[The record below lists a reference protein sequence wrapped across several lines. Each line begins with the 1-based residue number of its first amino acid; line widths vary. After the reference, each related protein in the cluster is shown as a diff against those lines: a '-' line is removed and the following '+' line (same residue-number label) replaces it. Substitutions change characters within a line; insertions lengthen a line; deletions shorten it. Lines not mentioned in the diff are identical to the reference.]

1 MMRAEME
8 RGKVMPG
15 RDGSRRSA
23 GQGGGGFLP
32 RRSLLAAGMM
42 AALPC
47 PVLAQ
52 GGHQAAPAW
61 PQRPVRLL
69 VPYAPGGGTDV
80 FARALAEGLRPI
92 LGQPVLVENR
102 AGANGVVGSEV
113 VARAEPDGQLF
124 LVDTGSHTLNPYVM
138 PALPYQTA
146 RDFTPVALLSRF
158 PMLFA
163 ASTAAPFASVAELV
177 AAAKAAP
184 RSIGFGT
191 SDAAISYAG
200 NLFTRLA
207 GVEMVEV
214 SYRGAAPMLNDLI
227 AGHLPTSWNSTVA
240 ALPHI
245 QAGRIRAL
253 GVTTAERSAL
263 LPEVPTLAEAGVAG
277 YEFAGWYGMLGPA
290 GLPPA
295 IAEAMSS
302 AIERALREPA
312 VRDRLLR
319 IGADLK
325 PLGPAQFAA
334 LLHEEDARWSRAARE
349 GLIVRT
355 Q

>member
-1 MMRAEME
+1 MRT
-8 RGKVMPG
+8 
-15 RDGSRRSA
+15 
-23 GQGGGGFLP
+23 LL
-32 RRSLLAAGMM
+32 RRSLLPSAAAG
-42 AALPC
+42 
-47 PVLAQ
+47 VLAA
-52 GGHQAAPAW
+52 GGLPRPAPAQVARGW

-69 VPYAPGGGTDV
+69 VPYAAGGGTDV

-113 VARAEPDGQLF
+113 VARAEPDGHLF
-124 LVDTGSHTLNPYVM
+124 LVDTGSHIMNPYVM
-138 PALPYQTA
+138 PALPYQPL
-146 RDFTPVALLSRF
+146 RDFAPVALLSRF
-158 PMLFA
+158 PMLLA
-163 ASTAAPFASVAELV
+163 ASAAAPYNTVAELI
-177 AAAKAAP
+177 AAARAAP

-191 SDAAISYAG
+191 SGAAISYAG

-240 ALPHI
+240 ALPHL

-253 GVTTAERSAL
+253 GVTTAQRTPL
-263 LPEVPTLAEAGVAG
+263 LPEVPTLAEAGVPG

-290 GLPPA
+290 GLSA
-295 IAEAMSS
+295 GIAEAMSA
-302 AIERALREPA
+302 AIAQALREPS
-312 VRDRLLR
+312 VRERLLR
-319 IGADLK
+319 IGADLN
-325 PLGPAQFAA
+325 PLGPAEFAA
-334 LLHEEDARWSRAARE
+334 LLREEDARWARAARD
-349 GLIVRT
+349 GLIVRA

>member
-1 MMRAEME
+1 MAAQAAFDS
-8 RGKVMPG
+8 V
-15 RDGSRRSA
+15 RDTHASVPRDNYSLPV
-23 GQGGGGFLP
+23 LP
-32 RRSLLAAGMM
+32 RRSVLLAAATGSAAW
-42 AALPC
+42 AALSRPA
-47 PVLAQ
+47 LAQ
-52 GGHQAAPAW
+52 GARSW

-80 FARALAEGLRPI
+80 FARALAEGLRPV

-124 LVDTGSHTLNPYVM
+124 LVDTGSHSLNPYVM

-158 PMLFA
+158 PMLLA
-163 ASTAAPFASVAELV
+163 ASAAAPYRTVAELI

-184 RSIGFGT
+184 RTIGFGT

-207 GVEMVEV
+207 GIEMVEV

-240 ALPHI
+240 ALPHL

-253 GVTTAERSAL
+253 GVTTAQRSSL

-302 AIERALREPA
+302 AIAQALREPT
-312 VRDRLLR
+312 VRERLLR
-319 IGADLK
+319 IGADLNAI
-325 PLGPAQFAA
+325 GPADFAA
-334 LLHEEDARWSRAARE
+334 LLRAEDARWARAARD
-349 GLIVRT
+349 GLIVRA

>member
-1 MMRAEME
+1 MHTT
-8 RGKVMPG
+8 
-15 RDGSRRSA
+15 SRRR
-23 GQGGGGFLP
+23 LL
-32 RRSLLAAGMM
+32 LLATAAGLAGEEGALRPM
-42 AALPC
+42 ARAR
-47 PVLAQ
+47 AQ
-52 GGHQAAPAW
+52 GTATPAAAW

-80 FARALAEGLRPI
+80 FARALAEGLRPV

-102 AGANGVVGSEV
+102 AGANGVVGSEA
-113 VARAEPDGQLF
+113 VARAEPDGHLF
-124 LVDTGSHTLNPYVM
+124 LVDTGSHTLNPHVM
-138 PALPYQTA
+138 PALPFQPL
-146 RDFTPVALLSRF
+146 RDFAPVALLSRF
-158 PMLFA
+158 PMLLA
-163 ASTAAPFASVAELV
+163 AGAATPWRTVAELV
-177 AAAKAAP
+177 AAARAAP

-207 GVEMVEV
+207 GIEMVEV

-240 ALPHI
+240 ALPHL

-253 GVTTAERSAL
+253 GVTTAGRTPL

-290 GLPPA
+290 GLPES
-295 IAEAMSS
+295 IATRMHAAVVE
-302 AIERALREPA
+302 ALREPT
-312 VRDRLLR
+312 VRERLIR
-319 IGADLK
+319 IGADLGT
-325 PLGPAQFAA
+325 LGPAEFAA
-334 LLHEEDARWSRAARE
+334 LRLEEEARWSRAARE
-349 GLIVRT
+349 GLIVRA